1 MKKALT
7 CCALAL
13 ALTSLS
19 SMAKQDKMAV
29 IDHQI
34 ASWVAQH
41 NYSGAAIIIVK
52 DDKPIF
58 EKYYGGYTSQT
69 EVHIASAG
77 KWLAAA
83 TIASLVDDGVL
94 SWDDPVRKW
103 LPAFT
108 DSKGDATLRQ
118 LFSHTSGYP
127 DYQPANKPE
136 DHYQTLTE
144 SVAHI
149 LPLPS
154 VNPPGT
160 TFNYGGL
167 AMQVAGRMAE
177 VASGKSWES
186 LFQEHIAQP
195 LGMTHTGFTPVSEE
209 QGFSPMLAGG
219 ARTTLADYRRF
230 LQMVAHNGQF
240 EGRRILSTAAITM
253 MQSDQLQGAKIL
265 PGAVNRYVQDVR
277 GQARNDIYG
286 LGEWREQVDNQ
297 GRPLL
302 ISSPGWAG
310 SYPWIDKTN
319 NSYGVILA
327 KVNLSVAHKTGFN
340 SFYAGPQLIPAIRE
354 ALATQ

>member
-1 MKKALT
+1 MNKTLT
-7 CCALAL
+7 CCALLL
-13 ALTSLS
+13 ALTSHS
-19 SMAKQDKMAV
+19 GMAKQKNMTE
-29 IDHQI
+29 IDGQI
-34 ASWVAQH
+34 ASWVAQQD
-41 NYSGAAIIIVK
+41 YPGAAVIIVK
-52 DDKPIF
+52 DDKTVF

-83 TIASLVDDGVL
+83 TIASLVDDGIL
-94 SWDDPVRKW
+94 SWNDPVRKW

-108 DSKGDATLRQ
+108 DAKGDATLRQ

-127 DYQPANKPE
+127 DYQPADKPE
-136 DHYQTLTE
+136 DHYQTLAE

-149 LPLPS
+149 LPLPA

-186 LFQEHIAQP
+186 LFQERIARP
-195 LGMTHTGFTPVSEE
+195 LGMTHTAFTPVSQE

-230 LQMVAHNGQF
+230 LQMIAHNGQF
-240 EGRRILSTAAITM
+240 EDRKILSPAAISM
-253 MQSDQLQGAKIL
+253 MQSDQVQGAKML
-265 PGAVNRYVQDVR
+265 PGAVNRYVQDIR
-277 GQARNDIYG
+277 KEGRNDIYG
-286 LGEWREQVDNQ
+286 LGEWREQVDGQ
-297 GRPLL
+297 GNALL

-310 SYPWIDKTN
+310 TYPWVDKTN
-319 NSYGVILA
+319 NSYGLILA
-327 KVNLSVAHKTGFN
+327 KVNLPIAQKAGFN
-340 SFYAGPQLIPAIRE
+340 SFYAGPELIPAIRK
-354 ALATQ
+354 ALANP